1 MGGREHETT
10 QEDVD
15 PHGDHDPDARRR
27 ARVGDGPA
35 GICDSPTG
43 GQSSTILARGTIAG
57 RGTDVVTA
65 LNVFPGKTTIA
76 VSSSGWHSHPG
87 NTFVIV
93 QAGAITLYKGSNPC
107 HGRTYTVGQAF
118 VEVPTEIY
126 DGVNFGTDA
135 AMVYVTYKDVPI
147 GGSPRIDQPAPA
159 TCPDPTA

>member
-1 MGGREHETT
+1 MRPPRKRSILMAITT
-10 QEDVD
+10 LTL
-15 PHGDHDPDARRR
+15 A
-27 ARVGDGPA
+27 A
-35 GICDSPTG
+35 GLALVMALPGSATPPTG

-87 NTFVIV
+87 TTFVIV